1 MPSVYPKAALL
12 IIDVQNDFINGTMAL
27 IKCPAKQ
34 EGSDVV
40 PVINNLI
47 HNIPFDVIAYS
58 LDWHPANHCSFIE
71 NVNLRKISKYSPVSS
86 YFKCE
91 QLKLKTKVNKI
102 NSFECRKKKT

>member
-1 MPSVYPKAALL
+1 MVWRKLVMPSVYPKAALL

-71 NVNLRKISKYSPVSS
+71 NVNLRKLIILITFLNCI
-86 YFKCE
+86 FKIFVM
-91 QLKLKTKVNKI
+91 LYIYIL
-102 NSFECRKKKT
+102 R